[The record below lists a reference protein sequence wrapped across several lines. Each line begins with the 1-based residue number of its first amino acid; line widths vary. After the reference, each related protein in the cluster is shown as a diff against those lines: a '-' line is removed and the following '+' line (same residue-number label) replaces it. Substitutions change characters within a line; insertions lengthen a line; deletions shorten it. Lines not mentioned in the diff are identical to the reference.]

1 MPEKI
6 KLLMVVVGGPVSIQ
20 YSMDIMT
27 VSHCGAGA
35 GLRMLSSIS
44 AGQWV
49 SRCCRQ
55 AGWGC
60 VVLLLETVQQS

>member
-1 MPEKI
+1 
-6 KLLMVVVGGPVSIQ
+6 MVVVSIQ
-20 YSMDIMT
+20 YSMDIM
-27 VSHCGAGA
+27 SNDSQPLHCGAGA

>member
-1 MPEKI
+1 
-6 KLLMVVVGGPVSIQ
+6 MVVVSIL

-27 VSHCGAGA
+27 ITVSHYGAGA